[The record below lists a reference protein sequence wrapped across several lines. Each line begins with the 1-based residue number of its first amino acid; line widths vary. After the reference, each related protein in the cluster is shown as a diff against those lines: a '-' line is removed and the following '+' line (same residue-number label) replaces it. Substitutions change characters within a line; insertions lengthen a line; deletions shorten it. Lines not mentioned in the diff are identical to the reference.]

1 MESVHP
7 ILMYVCLYIYFVL
20 SWPVF
25 WKFFVNWIDVIPP
38 VVQSQP
44 LDHLL
49 YETNELTYLL
59 TRVEGTESA
68 PSFYRTCH
76 FVFRKVN

>member
-20 SWPVF
+20 RWPVF

-68 PSFYRTCH
+68 QSFYRT
-76 FVFRKVN
+76 